1 MDQKHKRINSDI
13 RADKVKL
20 INETGEPVGIISLSQ
35 AIEMAEKAEM
45 DVVEVGFQEGVVLA
59 KIMDYGKFLFKQ
71 QKALSKNKNNS
82 KRNELKTIRLTY
94 TIGDHDMEVRRK
106 QAERFAEDGHP
117 LKVTLML
124 KGRENQYGV
133 AAEAKVA
140 EFVASLEPVYK
151 LDGKITRA
159 GNVFSATMAP
169 KK

>member
-1 MDQKHKRINSDI
+1 MDQKQKRINDDI

-20 INETGEPVGIISLSQ
+20 INETGEPVGIVSLSQ
-35 AIEMAEKAEM
+35 AIEMAEKVEM

-71 QKALSKNKNNS
+71 QKALAKNKNSS
-82 KRNELKTIRLTY
+82 KKNELKTIRLTY

-106 QAERFAEDGHP
+106 QAERFAADGHP

-133 AAEAKVA
+133 AAEAKVN
-140 EFVASLEPVYK
+140 EFVASLEEVYK
-151 LDGKITRA
+151 LE
-159 GNVFSATMAP
+159 
-169 KK
+169 